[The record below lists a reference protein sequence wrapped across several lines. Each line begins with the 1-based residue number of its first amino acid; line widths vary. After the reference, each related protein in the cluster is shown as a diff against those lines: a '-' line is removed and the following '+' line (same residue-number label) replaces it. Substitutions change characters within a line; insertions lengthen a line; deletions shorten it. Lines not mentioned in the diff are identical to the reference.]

1 MTSKARRLASIT
13 FSAFAVLLS
22 IITIVQPYN
31 NSPPIRSDGIGY
43 HAWTQAIQRGSISF
57 CEDKPIL
64 DTVGAVSMLHP
75 TENRCGN
82 KYPPGV
88 GITQAPFT
96 ALLGRYDINQGFST
110 TSHWIVLSLGSAL
123 LLGTVFV
130 TGKTLESYGCSSTAI
145 LGASI
150 AVIFGT
156 GLLHYATYDG
166 SFSHIYSAFFFAC
179 TLFIASQQGVE
190 HATPRARAGTI
201 AYAAFCVLL
210 MLIRPTNL
218 LLVVASSA
226 VAASN
231 QAFSTRKKINLALAG
246 ALALL
251 FGLTFYLSYNFYH
264 LGILTLS
271 TYGREKVVPMATH
284 TLQVFLSYERGLFTY
299 YPITILL
306 VSLGWLSKKRSIYAI
321 SIAVILGYGLIYGSW
336 KSWYLGGG
344 LGHRGFVDMAPLMI
358 LTLGLTIDQIR
369 QLRWHRL
376 LLPLVSS
383 LAVICIYVTATTQH
397 AYWNSDFPFI
407 GADQQM
413 YWNTLLHSS
422 NKKE

>member
-1 MTSKARRLASIT
+1 MTSKERSLAA
-13 FSAFAVLLS
+13 AFLSGLAILLC
-22 IITIVQPYN
+22 IVTIAQPYK
-31 NSPPIRSDGIGY
+31 NSPAIRSDGIGY
-43 HAWTQAIQRGSISF
+43 HAWVQAIQRGSISF
-57 CEDKPIL
+57 CEDKKIL
-64 DTVGAVSMLHP
+64 DTVGAISMVHP

-96 ALLGRYDINQGFST
+96 LFLGRYNINQGFSAA
-110 TSHWIVLSLGSAL
+110 SHWIVLSLGSVL

-130 TGKTLESYGCSSTAI
+130 TGKTLETVGCSTPAI
-145 LGASI
+145 LSASI
-150 AVIFGT
+150 AGVFGT

-179 TLFIASQQGVE
+179 TLFIARQHASEQ
-190 HATPRARAGTI
+190 ATPRAQAATI

-218 LLVVASSA
+218 LLVLASTA

-231 QAFSTRKKINLALAG
+231 ETFTKTKKKNIALAG
-246 ALALL
+246 ALALF
-251 FGLTFYLSYNFYH
+251 FGLTFYLAYNFYH

-271 TYGREKVVPMATH
+271 TYGREKMVPMATH

-306 VSLGWLSKKRSIYAI
+306 VSLGWLSKKRSIYTI

-344 LGHRGFVDMAPLMI
+344 FGHRGFVDMAPLMI
-358 LTLGLTIDQIR
+358 LSLGLTIDHIR

-376 LLPLVSS
+376 LLALVSS

-397 AYWNSDFPFI
+397 AYWNSDYPFI

-413 YWNTLLHSS
+413 YWSTLLQNPKS
-422 NKKE
+422 KE